1 MEMELSSEQQRRPRD
16 DRKGGFSLIEVLI
29 AAAILMVLA
38 LGVLPIYT
46 SSIAQNLAGFDYTR
60 VTNYAKE
67 RLEQY
72 NGILWSDPPM
82 TIPAG
87 STQLVTQEYYSK
99 QDQAWLPGT
108 VTTAKTAGKTPLF
121 TRVTTVQ
128 QYGINDA
135 TFSTP
140 LDGSAPPGS
149 VHIKEITVVVQALR
163 AVGNPLGSAKQVT
176 LRNFRSQ

>member
-1 MEMELSSEQQRRPRD
+1 MEMEVSIQRRRCRPRS
-16 DRKGGFSLIEVLI
+16 RQGGFSLIEVLI
-29 AAAILMVLA
+29 AAAILMFIA

-46 SSIAQNLAGFDYTR
+46 SSMAQNLAGFDYTR
-60 VTNYAKE
+60 VTNFAKE

-72 NGILWSDPPM
+72 NAIDWGNAAM

-99 QDQAWLPGT
+99 QDQMWLPGT
-108 VTTAKTAGKTPLF
+108 VTTAQNAGKTPLF
-121 TRVTTVQ
+121 TRVTTVEQ
-128 QYGINDA
+128 FGINDA

-140 LDGSAPPGS
+140 LDGSSPPGS
-149 VHIKEITVVVQALR
+149 VHLKEITVVVQALR
-163 AVGNPLGSAKQVT
+163 APGNPLGSAKQVT

>member
-1 MEMELSSEQQRRPRD
+1 MELTGGKRGRSFRFVQ
-16 DRKGGFSLIEVLI
+16 GGFSLIEVLI
-29 AAAILMVLA
+29 AAAILMVIA

-46 SSIAQNLAGFDYTR
+46 SSVKQNLAGFDYTR

-67 RLEQY
+67 RLELY
-72 NGILWSDPPM
+72 NAIPWNGPDM

-87 STQLVTQEYYSK
+87 SNQLVTQEYYSK
-99 QDQAWLPGT
+99 QDKAWLPGT
-108 VTTAKTAGKTPLF
+108 VTTAAGAGKTPLF
-121 TRVTTVQ
+121 TRVTTLQ

-140 LDGSAPPGS
+140 LDGSAPPS
-149 VHIKEITVVVQALR
+149 AVHLKEITVVVQALR
-163 AVGNPLGSAKQVT
+163 APGNPLGSAKQVT